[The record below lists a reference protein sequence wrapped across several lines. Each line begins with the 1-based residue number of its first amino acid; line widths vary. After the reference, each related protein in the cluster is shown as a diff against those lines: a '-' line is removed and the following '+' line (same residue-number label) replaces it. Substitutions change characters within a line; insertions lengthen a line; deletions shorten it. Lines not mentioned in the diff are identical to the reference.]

1 MILPRRFIKDWKG
14 NKKKVICQFHAKN
27 ITFDIKLLTLT
38 FSPEIGT
45 VSKNSSSISHWNRYN
60 KPIRNNLFT
69 FWQLFVYKIWW
80 SVPCL
85 SSKQPPSWGVLS
97 KARFQV
103 NPVMNFSTFWNSE
116 TVYILAAVCLPPDS
130 CLAIINWH
138 KVLWRTSDKSNEVI
152 PVWKTILLS
161 VPKTVKN
168 QLFVYKIM
176 L

>member
-1 MILPRRFIKDWKG
+1 M
-14 NKKKVICQFHAKN
+14 
-27 ITFDIKLLTLT
+27 KLLTLT

-45 VSKNSSSISHWNRYN
+45 VNKNSWSMSHWNRYN
-60 KPIRNNLFT
+60 KPKWIICLHFHK
-69 FWQLFVYKIWW
+69 LFVYKICRYL
-80 SVPCL
+80 PFL
-85 SSKQPPSWGVLS
+85 SSKHPPSWGVLS

-168 QLFVYKIM
+168 HLFVYKII